1 MDVNMPVKSGIETT
15 SAIKEM
21 CGDCRVLPYI
31 IGLTGDASGEL
42 DESCKEAGMNKVC
55 MMILM

>member
-1 MDVNMPVKSGIETT
+1 MPVKSGIETT